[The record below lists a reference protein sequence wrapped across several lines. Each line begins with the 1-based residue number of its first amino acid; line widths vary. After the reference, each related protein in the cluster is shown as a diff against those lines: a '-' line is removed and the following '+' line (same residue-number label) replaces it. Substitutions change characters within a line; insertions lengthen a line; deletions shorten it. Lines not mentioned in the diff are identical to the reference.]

1 MAIVRIDK
9 WLWAA
14 RFFKSRTLATEACKN
29 NQIKLNE
36 FVVKASSGLKVN
48 DIVTIKKGPLKLKIK
63 IKDLLIKRV
72 SPSKAKECYEDLTS
86 QDEYEEAK
94 LRRIPLHLSEKHC
107 QRQPTKK
114 QRDLDNF
121 LYENQN

>member
-94 LRRIPLHLSEKHC
+94 TKENSPSFKLEKHC
-107 QRQPTKK
+107 QRQAYQKAAAGS
-114 QRDLDNF
+114 R
-121 LYENQN
+121 